1 MQEHCAPPIGQE
13 HSALRSTHGRV
24 PQPLVQAPATV
35 LASMSDGGDLWGTLF
50 VMLFSIGC
58 GFGVVVSGLLGLDPF
73 VQRLVPLAASRM
85 ERQVK

>member
-1 MQEHCAPPIGQE
+1 
-13 HSALRSTHGRV
+13 
-24 PQPLVQAPATV
+24 
-35 LASMSDGGDLWGTLF
+35 MSDGGDLWGTLF